1 MATNLGERINA
12 DELDVLLDRLT
23 DPETA
28 AYALGI
34 IENLEALYLLTL
46 SLNEF
51 LRRGE
56 VIVDSLSS
64 SVAEIRQSSTK
75 EAATRNFESLKEFV
89 ALFKSLGDRSEVLGS
104 ILRNQ
109 LLDEDFLGG
118 VTVLTQSLGDARRST
133 KGSRTSKIK
142 GLGSLVK
149 SLKDVEVQRGLD
161 FAVELLRALGRNNTG
176 S

>member
-1 MATNLGERINA
+1 MATNLGERANA

-23 DPETA
+23 DPDTTT
-28 AYALGI
+28 YALGI
-34 IENLEALYLLTL
+34 IDNLEALYILTL

-64 SVAEIRQSSTK
+64 SVAEIRQSGSK
-75 EAATRNFESLKEFV
+75 DAAAGNLESLKELIT
-89 ALFKSLGDRSEVLGS
+89 LFKSLGDRSEVLGS
-104 ILRNQ
+104 LLRNQ

-118 VTVLTQSLGDARRST
+118 VTVLTQSLGDARRAT

-149 SLKDVEVQRGLD
+149 SLKDAEVQRGLD
-161 FAVELLRALGRNNTG
+161 FAVELLRALGRNNAG
-176 S
+176 V